1 MKALTRDIIKNVIDE
16 FPFVKSIQE
25 SRESPQIQAR
35 SADAQ
40 QMILN
45 TTEFGHNRANHF
57 ATRRQIDVKECLD
70 CCVPRNIV
78 ANWRCIIH
86 STDRANILVVI
97 MMLAKFFKSRMQISD
112 VRRRARDALAI
123 QLEHQSQCGVC
134 CGMLRTEVENPT
146 IG

>member
-1 MKALTRDIIKNVIDE
+1 MKALARDIIKNVIDE
-16 FPFVKSIQE
+16 FAFVESIQE
-25 SRESPQIQAR
+25 SRESAQIQAR
-35 SADAQ
+35 CADAQ

-45 TTEFGHNRANHF
+45 TTEFGHYRANYF
-57 ATRRQIDVKECLD
+57 ATRGQIDVKECLD
-70 CCVPRNIV
+70 CCVPCNIV
-78 ANWRCIIH
+78 ANWRRIIH